1 MDWCQYL
8 IFLICVKD
16 IFNMKYLKLCYRSN
30 THILQISISR
40 RTFSIDLDV
49 WSTNSES
56 QLKCCCLVS
65 SCAGIFC
72 DSMDCAPLSK
82 GFSGQE
88 YWSELPFPSLGD
100 LPNPGIEPA
109 SPALAGEFFTTEPP
123 GELKLKC
130 YSPLEEF
137 HIFSLIDL
145 YYCTQLF
152 EFCQ

>member
-1 MDWCQYL
+1 MHFFVVVYAL
-8 IFLICVKD
+8 SYVRLFLTPWTVAGQAP
-16 IFNMKYLKLCYRSN
+16 RS
-30 THILQISISR
+30 L
-40 RTFSIDLDV
+40 
-49 WSTNSES
+49 
-56 QLKCCCLVS
+56 
-65 SCAGIFC
+65 
-72 DSMDCAPLSK
+72 
-82 GFSGQE
+82 GFPRQE
-88 YWSELPFPSLGD
+88 YWGGVAISSPRD
-100 LPNPGIEPA
+100 LPNPGTEPA